1 MAFGLT
7 PRHIQEITFENLN
20 HEQILIIGLETAKRL
35 GWNIGYTSGSGFIA
49 YTKFSWSSW
58 SEEVTFKIEGNK
70 VTLKSECTGSQLVDW
85 GKNKQNIESFLRS
98 FKENVG
104 VVSSE
109 EVSTRFLEIKS
120 SIEAKD
126 DLLNQPPQT
135 SRDKIKNVF
144 SIFIP
149 TEGYF
154 FTPIIVNINILVFVS
169 MVISGVH
176 IMLPDNESLI
186 NWGAN
191 FRPVTL
197 EGQWWRLLTS
207 CFIHIGVIHLLMNL
221 YALIYIGL
229 LLEPQ
234 LGKTRFFSAY
244 ILSGICGSVASL
256 YWHELTIS
264 AGASGAIFGMYGV
277 FLAMLT
283 TNLIEKSA
291 RRTLLTSIMIFVG
304 YNLLNGL
311 KGGIDN
317 AAHIGGLFTGII
329 IGYSFYPSLIK
340 PQELNLKYLTVTF
353 LSILVV
359 STSFFVYNQTPN
371 DIGQYEEKMKKFVSL
386 ESMALEVYHKDGGTS
401 NDELLEEIKDRGIYY
416 WKESI
421 KVINEADKLNLPEEL
436 HIKNKKLIEYCQL
449 RIASYQLLYKAIEED
464 TDKYQNDIQDYNN
477 KIESMIKELG
487 GGQ

>member
-1 MAFGLT
+1 MAFGIT
-7 PRHIQEITFENLN
+7 PRHTQEITFENLN
-20 HEQILIIGLETAKRL
+20 HEQILIIGLETAKSL
-35 GWNIGYTSGSGFIA
+35 NWNIGYTSESGFIA
-49 YTKFSWSSW
+49 YTNFSWSSW
-58 SEEVTFKIEGNK
+58 SEEVTIKIENNK
-70 VTLKSECTGSQLVDW
+70 LSLKSECTGSQLADW
-85 GKNKQNIESFLRS
+85 GKNKKNIESFLNK
-98 FKENVG
+98 FNENIG
-104 VVSSE
+104 ILSLE
-109 EVSTRFLEIKS
+109 EVSSRYLELKS
-120 SIEAKD
+120 NMDSKE
-126 DLLNQPPQT
+126 DLLNQPPLT
-135 SRDKIKNVF
+135 SRDKIKNAF

-154 FTPIIVNINILVFVS
+154 FTPLIVNLNILIFLL

-176 IMLPDNESLI
+176 IILPDNESLI

-191 FRPVTL
+191 FRPITL

-207 CFIHIGVIHLLMNL
+207 CFLHIGIFHLLMNL

-234 LGKTRFFSAY
+234 LGRTRFISAY
-244 ILSGICGSVASL
+244 ILSGIGGSAASL

-291 RRTLLTSIMIFVG
+291 RKTLLTSILVFVG

-317 AAHIGGLFTGII
+317 AAHIGGLITGII
-329 IGYSFYPSLIK
+329 IGYSFYPSLTK
-340 PQELNLKYLTVTF
+340 PQELNLKYLTVALLTV
-353 LSILVV
+353 LVV
-359 STSFFVYNQTPN
+359 STSFLVYNQTPN
-371 DIGQYEEKMKKFVSL
+371 DIGQYDEKMKKFISL
-386 ESMALEVYHKDGGTS
+386 ESMALEVYHKDGSTS
-401 NDELLEEIKDRGIYY
+401 NEELLEEIKDRGIYY

-421 KVINEADKLNLPEEL
+421 KVINEADKLNLPDEL
-436 HIKNKKLIEYCQL
+436 HLRNKRLLEYCQL
-449 RIASYQLLYKAIEED
+449 RIESYQLLYKAIEED

-477 KIESMIKELG
+477 RIESIIKELTEG
-487 GGQ
+487 R

>member
-7 PRHIQEITFENLN
+7 PRHTQEITFENLN
-20 HEQILIIGLETAKRL
+20 HEQILIIGLEAAKRL
-35 GWNIGYTSGSGFIA
+35 NWNIGYTSESGFIA

-58 SEEVTFKIEGNK
+58 SEEVTFKIVDNK
-70 VTLKSECTGSQLVDW
+70 LTLKSECTGSQLVDW
-85 GKNKQNIESFLRS
+85 GKNKENIESFLKS
-98 FKENVG
+98 FNECIG
-104 VVSSE
+104 VVSQE
-109 EVSTRFLEIKS
+109 EAATKFLEIKS
-120 SIEAKD
+120 NIDSSQ

-154 FTPIIVNINILVFVS
+154 LTPIIININILVFIL

-176 IMLPDNESLI
+176 FMLPDNQSLI

-197 EGQWWRLLTS
+197 EGQWWRLFTS
-207 CFIHIGVIHLLMNL
+207 CFIHIGIIHLLMNL

-234 LGKTRFFSAY
+234 LGRTRFASAY
-244 ILSGICGSVASL
+244 ILSGIGGSVASL

-291 RRTLLTSIMIFVG
+291 RKTLLTSIMIFVG

-317 AAHIGGLFTGII
+317 AAHIGGLITGII
-329 IGYSFYPSLIK
+329 IGYSFYPSLTK
-340 PQELNLKYLTVTF
+340 PQELNLKYLTMALLTF
-353 LSILVV
+353 FVISA
-359 STSFFVYNQTPN
+359 SFLVYNQTPN
-371 DIGQYEEKMKKFVSL
+371 DIGQYDEKMKKFVSL
-386 ESMALEVYHKDGGTS
+386 ESMALEVYHKDGNTS
-401 NDELLEEIKDRGIYY
+401 NEELLEEIKDRGIYY

-421 KVINEADKLNLPEEL
+421 KVINEADKLNLPEQL
-436 HIKNKKLIEYCQL
+436 HLKNKKLIEYCQL
-449 RIASYQLLYKAIEED
+449 RIESYQLLYKAIEED
-464 TDKYQNDIQDYNN
+464 TDKYQNDIQEYNN
-477 KIESMIKELG
+477 KIESIIKELSE
-487 GGQ
+487 GQ

>member
-1 MAFGLT
+1 MAFGIT
-7 PRHIQEITFENLN
+7 PRHEQEVTFEELS
-20 HEQILIIGLETAKRL
+20 HEQILITGLETAKRL
-35 GWNIGYTSGSGFIA
+35 GWNIGYTSETGFIA
-49 YTKFSWSSW
+49 YTQFSWSSW
-58 SEEVTFKIEGNK
+58 SEEVKFKIEGNK
-70 VTLKSECTGSQLVDW
+70 VIVKSECTGSQLVDW
-85 GKNKQNIESFLRS
+85 GKNKQNIESFLKG
-98 FKENVG
+98 FKENMGAVAP
-104 VVSSE
+104 E
-109 EVSTRFLEIKS
+109 EVAKRFLEIKS
-120 SIEAKD
+120 GTEAKD

-135 SRDKIKNVF
+135 ARDKIKNVF

-154 FTPIIVNINILVFVS
+154 FTPIIVNINILVFAA

-176 IMLPDNESLI
+176 FMLPDNDSLI

-197 EGQWWRLLTS
+197 DGQWWRLFTS
-207 CFIHIGVIHLLMNL
+207 CFLHIGVIHLLMNL

-234 LGKTRFFSAY
+234 LGKTRFVSAY
-244 ILSGICGSVASL
+244 LLAGIGGSVASL
-256 YWHELTIS
+256 YWHDLTIS

-291 RRTLLTSIMIFVG
+291 RKTLLTSIMIFVG

-317 AAHIGGLFTGII
+317 AAHIGGLVTGMI
-329 IGYSFYPSLIK
+329 IGYAFYPSLIK
-340 PQELNLKYLTVTF
+340 PQQLNLKYLTVAL

-359 STSFFVYNQTPN
+359 STSFIVYRQTPN

-386 ESMALEVYHKDGGTS
+386 ESMAMEVYHKDGNTP
-401 NDELLEEIKDRGIYY
+401 DAELLKEIKDRGIYY
-416 WKESI
+416 WKESV

-436 HIKNKKLIEYCQL
+436 HRKNEKLLEYCQL
-449 RIASYQLLYKAIEED
+449 RIESYQLLYKAIEED
-464 TDKYQNDIQDYNN
+464 TDKYKNDIQDYNQ
-477 KIESMIKELG
+477 KIEALIKELG
-487 GGQ
+487 GQ